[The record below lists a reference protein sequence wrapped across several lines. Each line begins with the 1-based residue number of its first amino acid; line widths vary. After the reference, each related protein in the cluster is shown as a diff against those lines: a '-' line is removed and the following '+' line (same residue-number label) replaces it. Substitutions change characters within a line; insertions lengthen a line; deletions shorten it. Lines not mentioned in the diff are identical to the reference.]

1 MVPSRRRAGIEFP
14 ILRFTV
20 GMLIPALAMV
30 VPLAAQKPEQRSSMQ
45 CDKTEALCEYQKKL
59 QDNPRSSGTVALTF
73 STTIRCGHCDRRI
86 HNIW

>member
-45 CDKTEALCEYQKKL
+45 CDKTEALCEYQKNAAG
-59 QDNPRSSGTVALTF
+59 QPTEFGHCCINFFDDH
-73 STTIRCGHCDRRI
+73 HCDRRI